1 MRMLSAN
8 ARTLRSRSNNEQING
23 TPEPASDGQLNL
35 TGRGAVRR
43 GDDGGKK
50 RGATYMYIAL
60 VYILFLSGCSE
71 SGGNPVA
78 QIDTDSRVNEF
89 NFPIQEWD
97 GKNWVYSQSQVFTET
112 VWRFTGSVSRADGRV
127 IVAGGYM
134 ITMTNPNARRVN
146 ITIGELRFLDTNDI
160 TIADYD
166 VSPDD
171 DFSIDP
177 GGSVRRSGDFE
188 IELLSLD
195 SLDLIVFL
203 GIMAKSSF
211 EVV

>member
-1 MRMLSAN
+1 
-8 ARTLRSRSNNEQING
+8 
-23 TPEPASDGQLNL
+23 
-35 TGRGAVRR
+35 VRR
-43 GDDGGKK
+43 GDDGGKH
-50 RGATYMYIAL
+50 GVTYMYIVL
-60 VYILFLSGCSE
+60 VYLLFLFGCSE
-71 SGGNPVA
+71 TVKNPVVH
-78 QIDTDSRVNEF
+78 IDTDSRVNEF

-97 GKNWVYSQSQVFTET
+97 GKHWVYSPSQVFTET
-112 VWRFTGSVSRADGRV
+112 AWRFTGSASRADGRL

-160 TIADYD
+160 TVADYD

-195 SLDLIVFL
+195 ILDLIVFL

-211 EVV
+211 EVE